1 MLQSLKKFLWIALLV
16 FGLQTSWAY
25 SLLGPVA
32 NGSEDTYQQ
41 VEIGYNPMTGVGPP
55 FFGDLLNTGPKNIG
69 EGYRLNTPVLYY
81 TFDPSFDSF
90 FGSDGEVAVRKA
102 FDIMNSLT
110 NVDNYSTNLSEFPL
124 NSQGVNFQARALGI
138 RDLKSTTLQL
148 LLEQMGLADS
158 VRYTWA
164 LFDRYNPPG
173 STCPQ
178 GGPANGY
185 TYEVIQ
191 RNYDITATPLNFNA
205 PDVGQYSPYV
215 NGELYT
221 YFIFDNCDAPGASPG
236 TADAIEFPVDR
247 LTFNPPVA
255 SGLGEDGLPTG
266 SFYNG
271 LTRDD
276 VAGLR
281 YLMSS
286 NNVFAPGS
294 GYLESS
300 AGGSVATSGGG
311 GATIP
316 EQITTFNLSV
326 LQFEDPNT
334 LQTLVPNIVITSVTT
349 NVVNG
354 VTTFT
359 YTFGNVV
366 TNSFSTNTTV
376 QILTTNIAPVNGAP
390 IGSPAITNV
399 TLSQKFQTNLISGD
413 FFVVPTNSCG
423 ITVVSTVSTN
433 VTTTTNTFLY
443 NTNTPGQLL
452 SESLIVY
459 STNHVLSVLLCTNSS
474 AGATSNSVV
483 GDFQGIERV
492 QFVPVADN
500 NYDYLTAQFI
510 TPITNQY
517 TMVKILNGQ
526 ASTVT
531 FQRVVTRP
539 DIIFLGANLSVG
551 GNDTLPFFNALSRT
565 IPNFINSRTA
575 ANFSG
580 PGIIDPTT
588 SPITI
593 TFNTIG
599 PVFNNAS
606 PALLSGPGG
615 AGRFLIWGSFDATT
629 NAPIVYPNG
638 TSLANLAA
646 EALFQIS
653 PTTLPNGSH
662 GVSYHVVLSVT
673 GGRSPYTW
681 SLASTSGGLPAGLNL
696 SSSGVISGTPT
707 QGGTFDVTVQVN
719 DSSARSV
726 QMDYSITIN

>member
-1 MLQSLKKFLWIALLV
+1 M
-16 FGLQTSWAY
+16 
-25 SLLGPVA
+25 
-32 NGSEDTYQQ
+32 
-41 VEIGYNPMTGVGPP
+41 
-55 FFGDLLNTGPKNIG
+55 
-69 EGYRLNTPVLYY
+69 LYY

-90 FGSDGEVAVRKA
+90 FGSDGEVAVGKA
-102 FDIMNSLT
+102 FAIMNSLT
-110 NVDNYSTNLSEFPL
+110 NVDDYSTNLSEFPL
-124 NSQGVNFQARALGI
+124 NSQGVNFQARTLGM
-138 RDLKSTTLQL
+138 RDLKSTTLTV

-173 STCPQ
+173 STCPA
-178 GGPANGY
+178 GGPSNGY
-185 TYEVIQ
+185 EYLVIQ
-191 RNYDITATPLNFNA
+191 RNFDITATPLNFNA

-221 YFIFDNCDAPGASPG
+221 YFIFDNCDLTAASPP
-236 TADAIEFPVDR
+236 TADAIEVPVDR
-247 LTFNPPVA
+247 LILNSPVA
-255 SGLGEDGLPTG
+255 SGLGEGVLPLG
-266 SFYNG
+266 SFYTG

-316 EQITTFNLSV
+316 EQITTFSLSV
-326 LQFEDPNT
+326 LQDDPTT
-334 LQTLVPNIVITSVTT
+334 LQTLVPNLVITSVTT
-349 NVVNG
+349 NFVNG

-366 TNSFSTNTTV
+366 TNSFSTNTTA
-376 QILTTNIAPVNGAP
+376 QILTTNIAPVVGAP
-390 IGSPAITNV
+390 IGSPAITNIS
-399 TLSQKFQTNLISGD
+399 LGKKFQTNLVSGD

-423 ITVVSTVSTN
+423 ITVSSTVSTN
-433 VTTTTNTFLY
+433 VTTTTNTFLFD
-443 NTNTPGQLL
+443 TNTPGQLL
-452 SESLIVY
+452 SKSLIEF
-459 STNHVLSVLLCTNSS
+459 STNHVLSVLLCTNT
-474 AGATSNSVV
+474 AGTASNNVV
-483 GDFQGIERV
+483 ADFQGIGRV

-500 NYDYLTAQFI
+500 NYDFI
-510 TPITNQY
+510 TGQFFTPVTNQY
-517 TMVKILNGQ
+517 TMVQIKNGQ

-539 DIIFLGANLSVG
+539 DILFMGANIITG
-551 GNDTLPFFNALSRT
+551 GNDLLPPVILSDNRT
-565 IPNFINSRTA
+565 IPNFINSRA
-575 ANFSG
+575 ASNLSG

-588 SPITI
+588 APITI

-599 PVFNNAS
+599 PVSGNTS
-606 PALLSGPGG
+606 PTLLDGPLALDG
-615 AGRFLIWGSFDATT
+615 FIWGSFDATT
-629 NAPIVYPNG
+629 NAPIIYPNG

-646 EALFQIS
+646 EALFQVS
-653 PTTLPNGSH
+653 PATLPNGSN
-662 GVSYHVVLSVT
+662 GVSYNVALSVT
-673 GGRSPYTW
+673 GGRAPYTW
-681 SLASTSGGLPAGLNL
+681 SLASGELPVGLNL
-696 SSSGVISGTPT
+696 SSGGVISGTPT
-707 QGGTFDVTVQVN
+707 QSGTFGFTVQVN